1 MKIGIGIPNTV
12 LDVPGDGLLAW
23 ARRAEER
30 GFSTLATIGRIAY
43 PGYDELVTLGAAAAV
58 TERIGLFTNI
68 LLAPAYPT
76 AHLAKTSASV
86 DRISNGRLT
95 LGMAV
100 GGRQD
105 DFDLMGQDLHTRG
118 RRFDRQLAELHEA
131 WAGKVLPGGD
141 GPPAPRAVQGRIPI
155 LFGGSPQVAAPRA
168 VKWGGG
174 YTIGGAP
181 PEQARAE
188 AEEFRKLFADLGGAG
203 EPRIVALQYFSLGE
217 EHLEESLHNLRSYY
231 GWLVDWAEGIAQ
243 SAARS
248 VEDLKARQ
256 AAYEETGIDELIW
269 DPTVSHPDQVYSLA
283 DAVL

>member
-23 ARRAEER
+23 VRRAEER

-43 PGYDELVTLGAAAAV
+43 PGYDELVALGAAGAV

-118 RRFDRQLAELHEA
+118 RRLDRQLSELHEA
-131 WAGKVLPGGD
+131 WAGKVLPGAD
-141 GPPAPRAVQGRIPI
+141 RPPAPTAVQDRIPI
-155 LFGGSPQVAAPRA
+155 LFGGSPHVAAPRA

-181 PEQARAE
+181 PEQARGE
-188 AEEFRKLFADLGGAG
+188 AEEFRKLYADLGGTG

-217 EHLEESLHNLRSYY
+217 EHLEESLHNLRAYY
-231 GWLVDWAEGIAQ
+231 GWLGDWAEGIAQ

-269 DPTVSHPDQVYSLA
+269 DPSVSHPDQVYRLA